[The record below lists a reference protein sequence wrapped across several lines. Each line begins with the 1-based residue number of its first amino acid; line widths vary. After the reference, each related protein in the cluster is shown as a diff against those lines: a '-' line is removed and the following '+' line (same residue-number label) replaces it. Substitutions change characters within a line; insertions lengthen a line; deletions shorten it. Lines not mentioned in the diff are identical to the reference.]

1 VRDVMLA
8 PRGVSLGLTVSPD
21 ERELLYS
28 ADQANA
34 GTDIALFDF
43 ASQ

>member
-1 VRDVMLA
+1 MPA

-34 GTDIALFDF
+34 GADIALFDF
-43 ASQ
+43 ASP